1 MTVELRRLR
10 EGEAARIR
18 ELRLRALRDAPA
30 AFATSFEEGRT
41 QRPERW
47 SEWTSIGARAETH
60 LAVVAADG
68 ERWLGMVVGRLL
80 PRSPGSAWLEALW
93 VDPSVRRS
101 GLGSGLI
108 EAVATWSRDRGAHRL
123 ELSVT
128 ERNAPARALYA
139 HAGFS
144 ETGRR
149 RPLPADPSRTEVFL
163 TRSLRPQE

>member
-1 MTVELRRLR
+1 VTVEFRRLR

-30 AFATSFEEGRT
+30 AFAASVEQGRT
-41 QRPERW
+41 ERW
-47 SEWTSIGARAETH
+47 SDKTGIGATAETQ

-80 PRSPGSAWLEALW
+80 TDSPASAWLEALW
-93 VDPSVRRS
+93 VDPAVRRS

-108 EAVATWSRDRGAHRL
+108 EAVATWSRDRGAQTL

-128 ERNAPARALYA
+128 ARNGPARALYA
-139 HAGFS
+139 HTGFS

-149 RPLPADPSRTEVFL
+149 RPLPSDPSRTEVFL
-163 TRSLRPQE
+163 IRSLRPQE